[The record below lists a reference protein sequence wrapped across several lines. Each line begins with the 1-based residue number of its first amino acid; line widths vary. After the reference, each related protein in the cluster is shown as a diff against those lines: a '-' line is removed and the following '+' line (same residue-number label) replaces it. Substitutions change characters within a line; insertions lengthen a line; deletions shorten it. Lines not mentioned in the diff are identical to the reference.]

1 MLAAPGA
8 ADTAL
13 PLGDEPESVG
23 DDDASPEGLEAD
35 GSGDPA
41 EALGDE
47 LDEADSEVVIAG
59 WLFGEELPLAA
70 TGSGPEFAEGDC
82 DVCVTAATIIIT
94 KMREAAAA
102 NPAIHR

>member
-1 MLAAPGA
+1 MLAATGA

-23 DDDASPEGLEAD
+23 DDDASPEGLEAE
-35 GSGDPA
+35 GSGDP

-47 LDEADSEVVIAG
+47 LAEADSEVVIAG
-59 WLFGEELPLAA
+59 WLFGDELPPAA
-70 TGSGPEFAEGDC
+70 TGGGPEFAEGDC
-82 DVCVTAATIIIT
+82 GVCPTAATIIIT
-94 KMREAAAA
+94 RMNETAAA